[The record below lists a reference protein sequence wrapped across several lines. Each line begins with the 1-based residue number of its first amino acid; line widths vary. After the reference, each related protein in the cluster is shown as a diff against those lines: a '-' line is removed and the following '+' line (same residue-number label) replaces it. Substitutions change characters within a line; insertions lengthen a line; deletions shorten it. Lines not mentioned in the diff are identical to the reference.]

1 MKQTLG
7 VQIWGGQR
15 ELAKVVVFAFS
26 FGFYSTLDTISR
38 NGIARLSDAASGSVC
53 EALWID
59 PLAFLG
65 ASITS
70 SFP

>member
-1 MKQTLG
+1 VKQTLG

-38 NGIARLSDAASGSVC
+38 NGITRLLDAASGSV
-53 EALWID
+53 
-59 PLAFLG
+59 
-65 ASITS
+65 
-70 SFP
+70 